1 MTLDNILIIG
11 ANRGLGFGLLK
22 EMLTQKNTANIIA
35 TYRNPES
42 SVELIN
48 LSKENENLNLL
59 NLEITDQNSI
69 IKLKDNLAGKKID
82 HLIINSGIL
91 IERESSI
98 EQVTQEDLMK
108 TFNTNVV
115 GPLMLLQNLI
125 DVILLSDKKVV
136 MIMSSIAGSISSY
149 TTHGRYSYRTSKAA
163 LNASMKIASI
173 ELKGSGVK
181 LLMMHP
187 GWVKTDMGGNNALI
201 EIDESVKGMVEVL
214 KNATNYET
222 GSFVDYLGNKLEW

>member
-115 GPLMLLQNLI
+115 GPLMLLHNLI